1 MAKTIDSTK
10 FTIKPTDLSKGLGIT
25 IDKLYKIVEFFDS
38 DSKDEWDLK
47 EDEHFIWLSKSQGT
61 RIFSEQGAYAIA
73 LYLDK
78 NEKKSIFARCKEFLF
93 KHQQKLQ
100 QAFIRQK
107 VLNNST
113 SLIRRNNYHYLSRKD
128 TVTILSTSY
137 PRLNQ
142 AFKEI
147 QKTETLIYDTEFTE
161 IDGVNYY
168 SLRAFELL
176 SRNLGDNLK
185 SENRRAWCLEVGCT
199 GFRTLK
205 LLADEQNKFE
215 QRISVVKR
223 QARTRDKDRCR
234 ITGQKSTPAKP
245 IDMAVHH
252 IYCRNTYPIGA
263 DRIDNL
269 ITLSQEVHREFHNW
283 HGGNEKACTIHDL
296 IRFASEQYPDLEKVS
311 LDLHNLKRKLV
322 YLNANLN

>member
-1 MAKTIDSTK
+1 VAKTIDSSK
-10 FTIKPTDLSKGLGIT
+10 FTIKAADLAKVLDITPT
-25 IDKLYKIVEFFDS
+25 KLYKIIEFFDS

-47 EDEHFIWLSKSQGT
+47 EDEHFIWIVKSQGT

-78 NEKKSIFARCKEFLF
+78 TEQKSLWEWCKEFLF

-113 SLIRRNNYHYLSRKD
+113 SLIRRGDYHYLSRKD
-128 TVTILSTSY
+128 TVAILSTSY

-142 AFKEI
+142 SFKDI
-147 QKTETLIYDTEFTE
+147 QQTETLIYDTEFIE

-168 SLRAFELL
+168 SLRAFEAL
-176 SRNLGDNLK
+176 SRNLGENLK
-185 SENRRAWCLEVGCT
+185 SENRRAWCKEVSCT

-205 LLADEQNKFE
+205 LLADEQGKSE
-215 QRISVVKR
+215 QRIVAVKR
-223 QARTRDKDRCR
+223 QARIRDKDRCQ
-234 ITGQKSTPAKP
+234 ITGQKSAPTKT

-252 IYCRNTYPIGA
+252 IYCAHAYPSAA
-263 DRIDNL
+263 DRVDNL
-269 ITLSQEVHREFHNW
+269 ITLTEDVHREFHSW
-283 HGGNEKACTIHDL
+283 HGGNDKPCTIHDL
-296 IRFASEQYPDLEKVS
+296 IKFAATRYPDREKVS
-311 LDLHNLKRKLV
+311 LELNKIKGKLI
-322 YLNANLN
+322 YLDATFN

>member
-1 MAKTIDSTK
+1 MRDDDVAHHFPGRAAETVGGFLEYGGHGCEHVAADSR
-10 FTIKPTDLSKGLGIT
+10 
-25 IDKLYKIVEFFDS
+25 
-38 DSKDEWDLK
+38 DE
-47 EDEHFIWLSKSQGT
+47 
-61 RIFSEQGAYAIA
+61 
-73 LYLDK
+73 
-78 NEKKSIFARCKEFLF
+78 
-93 KHQQKLQ
+93 
-100 QAFIRQK
+100 RQHHD
-107 VLNNST
+107 
-113 SLIRRNNYHYLSRKD
+113 RQYERGGSRKD

-137 PRLNQ
+137 PRLSQ

-223 QARTRDKDRCR
+223 QARTRDKDRCQ

-245 IDMAVHH
+245 IEMAVHH
-252 IYCRNTYPIGA
+252 IYCQNTYPIGA

-269 ITLSQEVHREFHNW
+269 ITLSQEVHKEFHNW
-283 HGGNEKACTIHDL
+283 HGGNHKTCTIHDL
-296 IRFASEQYPDLEKVS
+296 IKFASEQYPDLEKVS
-311 LDLHNLKRKLV
+311 LNLHNIKCKLV
-322 YLNANLN
+322 YLDATFN

>member
-10 FTIKPTDLSKGLGIT
+10 FTIKAADLAKGLGIT
-25 IDKLYKIVEFFDS
+25 PDKLYKIVAFFDS

-47 EDEHFIWLSKSQGT
+47 EDEHFIWLSKNQGT

-78 NEKKSIFARCKEFLF
+78 NEKKSAWAWCKEFLF

-113 SLIRRNNYHYLSRKD
+113 SLIRRNDYHYLSRKD

-147 QKTETLIYDTEFTE
+147 QQTETLIYGTEFTE

-185 SENRRAWCLEVGCT
+185 SENRRAWCNEVGCT

-205 LLADEQNKFE
+205 LLADEQDKFE
-215 QRISVVKR
+215 QRISVVKG
-223 QARTRDKDRCR
+223 QARTRDKNRCR

-252 IYCRNTYPIGA
+252 IYCRNTYPDGA
-263 DRIDNL
+263 DRMDNL

-296 IRFASEQYPDLEKVS
+296 IRFTSEQYPDLEKVS
-311 LDLHNLKRKLV
+311 LDLHNIKRKLI
-322 YLNANLN
+322 YLDANLN